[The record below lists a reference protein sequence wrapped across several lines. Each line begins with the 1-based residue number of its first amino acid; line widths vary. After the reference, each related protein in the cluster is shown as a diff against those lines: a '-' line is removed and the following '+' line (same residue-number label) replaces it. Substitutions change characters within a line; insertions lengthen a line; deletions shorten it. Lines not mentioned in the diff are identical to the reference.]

1 MPWFDCH
8 TWQTAHCNII
18 QNAICICNIRLALNP
33 GAETWYSMLVFSQL
47 LWFPMFS
54 RLSPQFNIKLL
65 VLFVGRANK
74 CQSQVE
80 LEPLSFGCV
89 QRDDRIKSYMACPDK
104 ELTFDFSCLVS
115 NVGTGFCWKTVI
127 GNMFRAP
134 WIIWST
140 SDTAIFLSFPV
151 ISNGFVLLA
160 FRILQTSFFLL
171 RLISS
176 HLLCNDRWPTFQSF
190 FFFFSTLKQTD
201 FKLFYVTLVS
211 FYLFFLFR

>member
-1 MPWFDCH
+1 
-8 TWQTAHCNII
+8 
-18 QNAICICNIRLALNP
+18 
-33 GAETWYSMLVFSQL
+33 MLVFSQL

-115 NVGTGFCWKTVI
+115 NVADNRYRGANVISMLSNQDIATLLLVGRSSVICLILHMNDKTRIMPAAHNRTCCVNISLASRTGQLSRKYRDERQVI
-127 GNMFRAP
+127 G
-134 WIIWST
+134 
-140 SDTAIFLSFPV
+140 
-151 ISNGFVLLA
+151 
-160 FRILQTSFFLL
+160 
-171 RLISS
+171 
-176 HLLCNDRWPTFQSF
+176 
-190 FFFFSTLKQTD
+190 
-201 FKLFYVTLVS
+201 
-211 FYLFFLFR
+211 